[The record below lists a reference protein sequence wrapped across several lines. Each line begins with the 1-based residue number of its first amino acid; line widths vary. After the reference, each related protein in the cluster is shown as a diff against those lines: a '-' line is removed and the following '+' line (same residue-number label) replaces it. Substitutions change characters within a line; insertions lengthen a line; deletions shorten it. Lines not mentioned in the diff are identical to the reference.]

1 MVKSQDPRRSL
12 RRHEQ
17 FFASAHMNSPD
28 RDTRWRS
35 WLRRSCL
42 ATAIAVGM
50 LHNLGAAAE
59 PPQASEA
66 AAPVET
72 PATESH
78 PSPDPGPVEVDPS
91 VTLKGAVWRTKAGIV
106 FLKTPVGLLTLSSKT
121 TLKDLKG
128 SHEVSFWVH
137 ERHFVVE
144 IRRRSD
150 ASLVH
155 RYLGGPMTLGPD
167 SSKTLRY
174 WSAEGEQTVHYG
186 TQEAK
191 LGTYHEGDQ
200 VTSPKRSL
208 AFMICNL
215 IYRSVRR
222 RLRDRRLM
230 CSSPGQCPRRNRTS
244 CSSGPPS
251 AS

>member
-1 MVKSQDPRRSL
+1 
-12 RRHEQ
+12 
-17 FFASAHMNSPD
+17 MNGPD

-91 VTLKGAVWRTKAGIV
+91 VTLKGSVWRTKAGIV
-106 FLKTPVGLLTLSSKT
+106 FLKTPVGLLTLTSKT
-121 TLKDLKG
+121 TLKDLKA
-128 SHEVSFWVH
+128 SQEVRFWVH

-144 IRRRSD
+144 IRKRDDESI
-150 ASLVH
+150 VH
-155 RYLGGPMTLGPD
+155 RYLSGPMT
-167 SSKTLRY
+167 S
-174 WSAEGEQTVHYG
+174 
-186 TQEAK
+186 
-191 LGTYHEGDQ
+191 
-200 VTSPKRSL
+200 VTDTP
-208 AFMICNL
+208 N
-215 IYRSVRR
+215 
-222 RLRDRRLM
+222 
-230 CSSPGQCPRRNRTS
+230 T
-244 CSSGPPS
+244 
-251 AS
+251 